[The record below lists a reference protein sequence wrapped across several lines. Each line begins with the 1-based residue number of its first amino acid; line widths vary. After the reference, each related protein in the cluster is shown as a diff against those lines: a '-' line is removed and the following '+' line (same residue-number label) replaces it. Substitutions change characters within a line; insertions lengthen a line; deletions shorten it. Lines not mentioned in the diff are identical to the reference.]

1 MAQVSIIV
9 PVYNAQETIRR
20 CVDSILGQDFT
31 DFELILADDGSTDG
45 SGAICDS
52 YAQADS
58 RVHVIH
64 KENTGVS
71 DTRNRGL
78 EAATGTYIQFLD
90 SDDWI
95 TPEATKLFMRG
106 MDHENCDMVIA
117 AFYRVIGKRVSV
129 KGDIEQEESL
139 TREEFA
145 DEIMDNPADFYYGV
159 LWNKFFRRDI
169 IEKYHLRMD
178 PRISWCEDFLFN
190 LEYLVHCRNIYVL
203 QAPVYYY
210 VKTRG
215 SLASQSINLF
225 KTIRMKM
232 FVFDYY
238 KDFFHQVYN
247 EEDYEKKRTGI
258 YGFLIA
264 AAGDGGVMPAI
275 LPGSTKLGEERVQ
288 VYDAAFSSDGWMM
301 DSYRSRKLMERYLDT
316 AALRFDLDLKDMLVL
331 SCLKEVSSFTSRHE
345 LADYT
350 MLTPSAVG
358 RSLQKLVSRELITLT
373 TERTG
378 SRSILKFLQSDPDE
392 SDAIN
397 DFEETETGNSAENK
411 RSTIIHVSF
420 TDKAAQVLQVLE
432 QVRSDFDRVQF
443 DGVDNPERESFN
455 KTLNSMQEN
464 LKKALKV

>member
-1 MAQVSIIV
+1 MAKVSIIV
-9 PVYNAQETIRR
+9 PVYNAKDTIRR

-52 YAQADS
+52 YAQADP
-58 RVHVIH
+58 RVRVIH
-64 KENTGVS
+64 KENSGVS

-78 EAATGTYIQFLD
+78 AEAKGDYIQFLD

-106 MDHENCDMVIA
+106 MEHEDCDMVIA
-117 AFYRVIGKRVSV
+117 SFYRVIGKRVSI
-129 KGDIEQEESL
+129 KGDIQKEGLLS
-139 TREEFA
+139 REDFA
-145 DEIMDNPADFYYGV
+145 DEMMDNPADFYYGV
-159 LWNKFFRRDI
+159 LWNKFFRREI

-210 VKTRG
+210 VKTKG
-215 SLASQSINLF
+215 SLATQGMSLV

-232 FVFDYY
+232 FIFEYY

-258 YGFLIA
+258 YGFLIS
-264 AAGDGGVMPAI
+264 AAGDGGVTPAI

-288 VYDAAFSSDGWMM
+288 VYDAAFSADGWMM
-301 DSYRSRKLMERYLDT
+301 DSYRSRKLMERYLGT
-316 AALRFDLDLKDMLVL
+316 AALRFNLDLKDMLVM
-331 SCLKEVSSFTSRHE
+331 SCLEEVKSFSSRHE

-350 MLTPSAVG
+350 MLTPSVVG
-358 RSLQKLVSRELITLT
+358 RSLQKLVSRELVTLT
-373 TERTG
+373 TERSG
-378 SRSILKFLQSDPDE
+378 SHSILKFLQSDPDE
-392 SDAIN
+392 SDTIE
-397 DFEETETGNSAENK
+397 DENSGT
-411 RSTIIHVSF
+411 TIHAAF
-420 TDKAAQVLQVLE
+420 TDKAAPVLQVLA
-432 QVRSDFDRVQF
+432 QVRSDFEHAQF
-443 DGVDNPERESFN
+443 EGVTDGDASSYKNTSE
-455 KTLNSMQEN
+455 KIQTN
-464 LKKALKV
+464 LKKALHV

>member
-1 MAQVSIIV
+1 MAKVSIIV
-9 PVYNAQETIRR
+9 PVYNAKDTIRR

-58 RVHVIH
+58 RVRVIH
-64 KENTGVS
+64 KENSGVS

-78 EAATGTYIQFLD
+78 AEAKGDYIQFLD

-106 MDHENCDMVIA
+106 MEHEDCDMVIA
-117 AFYRVIGKRVSV
+117 SFYRVIGKRVSI
-129 KGDIEQEESL
+129 KGDIQKEGLL
-139 TREEFA
+139 TREDFA
-145 DEIMDNPADFYYGV
+145 DEMMDNPADFYYGV
-159 LWNKFFRRDI
+159 LWNKFFRREI

-210 VKTRG
+210 VKTKG
-215 SLASQSINLF
+215 SLATQGMSLV

-232 FVFDYY
+232 FIFEYY

-258 YGFLIA
+258 YGFLIS
-264 AAGDGGVMPAI
+264 AAGDGGVTPAI

-288 VYDAAFSSDGWMM
+288 VYDAAFSTGGWMM
-301 DSYRSRKLMERYLDT
+301 DSYRARKLMERYLDT
-316 AALRFDLDLKDMLVL
+316 AALRFNLDLKDMLVM
-331 SCLKEVSSFTSRHE
+331 SCLEEVKSFSSRHE
-345 LADYT
+345 LADYA
-350 MLTPSAVG
+350 MLTSSVVG
-358 RSLQKLVSRELITLT
+358 RSLQKLVSRELVTLT
-373 TERTG
+373 TERSG
-378 SRSILKFLQSDPDE
+378 SHSILKFLQSDPDE
-392 SDAIN
+392 SDAIE
-397 DFEETETGNSAENK
+397 DENSGT
-411 RSTIIHVSF
+411 TIHAAF
-420 TDKAAQVLQVLE
+420 TDKAAPVLQVLA
-432 QVRSDFDRVQF
+432 QVRSDFEHAQF
-443 DGVDNPERESFN
+443 EGVADGDVSSYRNTSG
-455 KTLNSMQEN
+455 KIQEN
-464 LKKALKV
+464 LKKALHV